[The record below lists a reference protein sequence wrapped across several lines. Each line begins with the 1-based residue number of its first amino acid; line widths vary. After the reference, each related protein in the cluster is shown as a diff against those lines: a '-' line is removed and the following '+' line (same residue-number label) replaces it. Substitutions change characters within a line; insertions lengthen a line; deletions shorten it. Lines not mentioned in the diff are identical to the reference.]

1 MGFKMKP
8 KSPLTK
14 KLVGGQHRLP
24 EGLKAEILASPAKDY
39 SVERGSH
46 NHPHSP
52 AKHKPWSSEHKENA
66 AHPNTAE
73 AHNASPAKNYKNPQ
87 DYKVFNMG
95 NEPTPVKKYK
105 SDAQRK
111 AVHASKADG
120 GKGAPTKK
128 KEQKVTVMKRK
139 PVKRLPVSKG
149 AQQAEKDKIA
159 YDKGELYTYGGR
171 PKSYTAAE
179 DKEQLEREQKPIRA
193 TASPNKK
200 RGLWDNIHAKRKRG
214 EKMRKKGAKG
224 APTEKAIKESQ
235 SPAKSHKPGHGGPYP
250 PKRKP
255 VPRKPMPK
263 PKPMPAKPQTKPTMP
278 KPKPKPTRPTGRAKL
293 AIELSRKKKNL
304 ADYKKLKNK

>member
-1 MGFKMKP
+1 MKP

-24 EGLKAEILASPAKDY
+24 EGLKAKIIASPAKDY

-52 AKHKPWSSEHKENA
+52 TKHKPWSSEHKENA

-128 KEQKVTVMKRK
+128 TVTDYGTGKKRTERKMTRLNKKREKNYEKEYEATQSGDTKKAAKYQKRGDKADDRALKVQNKSRK
-139 PVKRLPVSKG
+139 KQGKEERSF
-149 AQQAEKDKIA
+149 I
-159 YDKGELYTYGGR
+159 
-171 PKSYTAAE
+171 TATE
-179 DKEQLEREQKPIRA
+179 
-193 TASPNKK
+193 SPAKK

-214 EKMRKKGAKG
+214 EKMRKKGEKG

-250 PKRKP
+250 PKQKP
-255 VPRKPMPK
+255 IPRRPMPK
-263 PKPMPAKPQTKPTMP
+263 PKPHPVGLRDKPTP
-278 KPKPKPTRPTGRAKL
+278 
-293 AIELSRKKKNL
+293 
-304 ADYKKLKNK
+304 KKLKNK

>member
-1 MGFKMKP
+1 MKP

-24 EGLKAEILASPAKDY
+24 EGLKSKILASPAKDY
-39 SVERGSH
+39 SVEKGSH

-52 AKHKPWSSEHKENA
+52 TKHRPWSSEHKENA

-73 AHNASPAKNYKNPQ
+73 AHNASPAKNYK
-87 DYKVFNMG
+87 
-95 NEPTPVKKYK
+95 

-128 KEQKVTVMKRK
+128 KEQEVTVMKRK
-139 PVKRLPVSKG
+139 TVKRLPTSKG
-149 AQQAEKDKIA
+149 GIQAEKDKKA

-179 DKEQLEREQKPIRA
+179 DKKQLEREQKPIKA

-214 EKMRKKGAKG
+214 EKMRKKGEKG

-235 SPAKSHKPGHGGPYP
+235 SPAK
-250 PKRKP
+250 
-255 VPRKPMPK
+255 
-263 PKPMPAKPQTKPTMP
+263 
-278 KPKPKPTRPTGRAKL
+278 
-293 AIELSRKKKNL
+293 N
-304 ADYKKLKNK
+304 YKKGYYGV